1 MIDFVTLRMKA
12 GDGGNGRVSFRHEKY
27 AAKGG
32 PDGGD
37 GGEGGNV
44 IIRATRTLSTLRD
57 LAGLKLIEAKKGGH
71 GGRKKQFGER
81 GADVVVEVPV
91 GTVIWLR
98 AENRA
103 SALRRR
109 KHQFVTSAGEQA
121 FLKRSDFENTFL
133 TRGSGLDRYTVEKE
147 SQSAPLREADSLP
160 EEILQAFQTQTL
172 SDQDLP
178 KEELFHFTE
187 DGQEIILCKGGIG
200 GRGNV
205 AFKGSTMTTPL
216 MAEYGSFGEEK
227 LVQLELKLLADL
239 GLVGFPN
246 AGKSTF
252 LSKVTRANPK
262 IAQYPFTTLEPN
274 LGILYLGKDQSQ
286 DEVVIADIPGLV
298 EGASQGKGLGLD
310 FLRHV
315 ENCQALM
322 FVLALSEEMIF
333 QSGNSEAQNAE
344 LLWQQFE
351 QLRQELGQYNAQLLE
366 KPFFLTVNKIDIYS
380 DKQKDVIRSTF
391 DEKSMNVIL
400 FSGVTGEG
408 LETVKKAI
416 AQLVQHH

>member
-133 TRGSGLDRYTVEKE
+133 NAKRKHLRCLRLPYSLIPLSPYSLAFVSYSSFSCVIIYTYIIAGNFLPNMVVYSIPCGL
-147 SQSAPLREADSLP
+147 
-160 EEILQAFQTQTL
+160 IL
-172 SDQDLP
+172 
-178 KEELFHFTE
+178 
-187 DGQEIILCKGGIG
+187 
-200 GRGNV
+200 
-205 AFKGSTMTTPL
+205 
-216 MAEYGSFGEEK
+216 
-227 LVQLELKLLADL
+227 
-239 GLVGFPN
+239 
-246 AGKSTF
+246 
-252 LSKVTRANPK
+252 
-262 IAQYPFTTLEPN
+262 
-274 LGILYLGKDQSQ
+274 
-286 DEVVIADIPGLV
+286 
-298 EGASQGKGLGLD
+298 
-310 FLRHV
+310 
-315 ENCQALM
+315 
-322 FVLALSEEMIF
+322 
-333 QSGNSEAQNAE
+333 
-344 LLWQQFE
+344 
-351 QLRQELGQYNAQLLE
+351 
-366 KPFFLTVNKIDIYS
+366 
-380 DKQKDVIRSTF
+380 
-391 DEKSMNVIL
+391 
-400 FSGVTGEG
+400 
-408 LETVKKAI
+408 
-416 AQLVQHH
+416 